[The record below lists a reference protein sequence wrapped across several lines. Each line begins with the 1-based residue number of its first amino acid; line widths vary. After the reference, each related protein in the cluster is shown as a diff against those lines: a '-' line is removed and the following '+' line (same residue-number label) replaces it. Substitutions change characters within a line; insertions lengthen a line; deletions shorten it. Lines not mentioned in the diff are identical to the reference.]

1 MGLNGGSRIRGGPWG
16 LFIVGSLSAKH
27 KGLCLF
33 CRSDVVISK
42 GGWLIGMKGWGSCTI
57 RMMVVCF
64 LCQMQVRVG
73 ENPQWVV
80 CLHVYTPRK
89 IVSFSTPRQTGL
101 IFPLRSCI
109 DLRNLIQSYLACSGA
124 DVLCV

>member
-57 RMMVVCF
+57 
-64 LCQMQVRVG
+64 
-73 ENPQWVV
+73 E
-80 CLHVYTPRK
+80 
-89 IVSFSTPRQTGL
+89 
-101 IFPLRSCI
+101 
-109 DLRNLIQSYLACSGA
+109 
-124 DVLCV
+124 

>member
-1 MGLNGGSRIRGGPWG
+1 MPNIKDSVYFVEVTLLFQRG
-16 LFIVGSLSAKH
+16 
-27 KGLCLF
+27 
-33 CRSDVVISK
+33 

-109 DLRNLIQSYLACSGA
+109 NLRN
-124 DVLCV
+124 

>member
-1 MGLNGGSRIRGGPWG
+1 MVDWDDGMGELYYTNDG
-16 LFIVGSLSAKH
+16 
-27 KGLCLF
+27 CL
-33 CRSDVVISK
+33 
-42 GGWLIGMKGWGSCTI
+42 
-57 RMMVVCF
+57 F